1 MNDTSSL
8 PYHICICS
16 FHASLCCILFIPR
29 STKRIWTVALY
40 IILETTSVPCSNK
53 ASIFSFIQLTDFVN
67 IKVCLVLPKT
77 FQNLIYAQEVQAGN
91 ALIYVEGKVLMLCVA
106 TYFDRI
112 LIALLSTRYRYTYF
126 MISHIISN

>member
-1 MNDTSSL
+1 M
-8 PYHICICS
+8 
-16 FHASLCCILFIPR
+16 
-29 STKRIWTVALY
+29 
-40 IILETTSVPCSNK
+40 PCSNK
-53 ASIFSFIQLTDFVN
+53 ASIFSSIQLTDFVN

>member
-1 MNDTSSL
+1 M
-8 PYHICICS
+8 
-16 FHASLCCILFIPR
+16 
-29 STKRIWTVALY
+29 
-40 IILETTSVPCSNK
+40 PCSNK

-77 FQNLIYAQEVQAGN
+77 FQNLIYAQEAQEVQAGN
-91 ALIYVEGKVLMLCVA
+91 ALIYVEDKVLMLCVA

>member
-1 MNDTSSL
+1 M
-8 PYHICICS
+8 
-16 FHASLCCILFIPR
+16 
-29 STKRIWTVALY
+29 
-40 IILETTSVPCSNK
+40 PCSNK
-53 ASIFSFIQLTDFVN
+53 ASIFSSIQLTDFVN

-126 MISHIISN
+126 MINHIISN

>member
-1 MNDTSSL
+1 M
-8 PYHICICS
+8 
-16 FHASLCCILFIPR
+16 
-29 STKRIWTVALY
+29 
-40 IILETTSVPCSNK
+40 PCSNK

>member
-1 MNDTSSL
+1 M
-8 PYHICICS
+8 
-16 FHASLCCILFIPR
+16 
-29 STKRIWTVALY
+29 
-40 IILETTSVPCSNK
+40 PCSNK

-77 FQNLIYAQEVQAGN
+77 FQNLIYAQEAQAGN
-91 ALIYVEGKVLMLCVA
+91 ALIYVKGKVLMLCVA